1 MLGLVDQ
8 LGGLEDAI
16 DIAAQMAKLENY
28 RITNLP
34 KLKNPLE
41 ELVEDFGGQ
50 ITQKLLKGELGSTYP
65 YYKTLQ
71 ELDNMEQLQMRMP
84 IYYNIR

>member
-1 MLGLVDQ
+1 
-8 LGGLEDAI
+8 
-16 DIAAQMAKLENY
+16 MAKLENY

-41 ELVEDFGGQ
+41 ELMEDFGGQ
-50 ITQKLLKGELGSTYP
+50 ITQKLLKSELGNTYP
-65 YYKTLQ
+65 YFKTFQ